1 MKNTILLFF
10 VLVWMA
16 CPRIEAQT
24 SINMGSQN
32 SITGC
37 NINIYDDGGS
47 TGSYGPSHNYT
58 LTVYPSDNQGRV
70 FLEINMLDIHENDTL
85 YIYDGAAATGMP
97 MASLNNSTFDLQLN
111 TNAFMASQYNASGAL
126 TLRFKTSYFSFYPN
140 HGAGF
145 AIHASCVAACSP
157 FQIVLDTAQ
166 CSHIPVV
173 HSDGYHYIDL
183 CPNEEV
189 HLAVKGIYPNQQSSG
204 YTQSDATT
212 TFIWKLGSDVTLSGT
227 GMDNVTHTFT
237 PRTGFT
243 VNITAT
249 DTLSCLAQNPI
260 SFRIRN
266 SKDPVS
272 QISMSPVLCEGDLF
286 SPEVSYSE
294 ESDIQL
300 QEVGYVQHASL
311 AVNDTAFLPDGQNC
325 PPYGL
330 YYRSNVTFTEFA
342 PNATLTSANDILYV
356 RIKMEHSA
364 IEDLEIKLFCPNGS
378 SSTILPN
385 PNFESTYDYT
395 TYPPTPH
402 YFRVN
407 LGSGYRPDGGS
418 CNASINPMGEPWN
431 YIWSNNNT
439 FGYQYAS
446 GNGSCYNSSN
456 FHGHYN
462 PHWDTQLS
470 PYFDTQHS
478 YSVDSSNLANMSQI
492 YHPHQNFNSLIGCP
506 LNGNWYIQVQD
517 LLSEDNGYIVE
528 WEMALNPDLMP
539 SAWEYV
545 IDVDTLYFTGNQVI
559 DNSTL
564 QPLTSEDSI
573 FGLTLIDV
581 FGCQYD
587 TTFSISVREMPEISL
602 GEDRQ
607 ICNGQ
612 SITLSPET
620 TNNAFDYLWS
630 TGDVTPTITV
640 SDSGSYW
647 LAARVFNNDT
657 ILCQASDTVGV
668 SISEAVF
675 TTLYDTLCAG
685 RGYSK
690 HGFHISASTLNQQ
703 ETYTDSLALT
713 TQLGCDSI
721 VTLEL
726 AIVDTFLASY
736 NSNPD
741 FCSTKETV
749 LSVEGNFDTYVWN
762 TGDVTPFIT
771 VTESGNYSVTASN
784 NVCDRTVRF
793 QIPPCVPN
801 LWLPNAI
808 TPSKGDALNDNFA
821 LSDYDKS
828 QISECKIAIYDRWG
842 NLVFTSNDK
851 NFVWDGTNKGK
862 LSVNTVYSYII
873 HCTDHNGKAYT
884 VTGTVTVL

>member
-1 MKNTILLFF
+1 MICLH
-10 VLVWMA
+10 
-16 CPRIEAQT
+16 IEAQT
-24 SINMGSQN
+24 SVNMGSQN

-47 TGSYGPSHNYT
+47 TGNYGSSHNYT
-58 LTVYPSDNQGRV
+58 LTIYPSANQGRV
-70 FLEINMLDIHENDTL
+70 FLEVNMLDIHENDTL
-85 YIYDGAAATGMP
+85 YIYDGTAATGIP
-97 MASLNNSTFDLQLN
+97 MAALNNATFDNLN

-126 TLRFKTSYFSFYPN
+126 TLRFKTSYFSYYTN

-145 AIHASCVAACSP
+145 AIHASCVAACSL

-166 CSHIPVV
+166 CSHIPVI

-212 TFIWKLGSDVTLSGT
+212 TFTWKLGSDVTLSGM
-227 GMDNVTHTFT
+227 GMDDVTHTFT
-237 PRTGFT
+237 PGNGFA
-243 VNITAT
+243 VDITAT
-249 DTLSCLAQNPI
+249 DTLSCPAQNSI
-260 SFRIRN
+260 TFRVRN

-272 QISMSPVLCEGDLF
+272 LISMSPVLCEGDTF
-286 SPEVSYSE
+286 TPQVGYSE
-294 ESDIQL
+294 GSDIQL
-300 QEVGYVQHASL
+300 QEVGYIQHASL
-311 AVNDTAFLPDGQNC
+311 TVNDTVFLPDGQNC

-342 PNATLTSANDILYV
+342 PNATLTNANDILYV

-385 PNFESTYDYT
+385 PNYT
-395 TYPPTPH
+395 NSSLYSF
-402 YFRVN
+402 FRVN
-407 LGSGYRPDGGS
+407 LGSAYRPDVVS
-418 CNASINPMGEPWN
+418 CDATLNPMGEPWN
-431 YIWSNNNT
+431 YVWSNNT
-439 FGYQYAS
+439 TLGYQYAP

-456 FHGHYN
+456 FHSHYN
-462 PHWDTQLS
+462 PHWDDS
-470 PYFDTQHS
+470 NIGYFGDTQHS
-478 YSVDSSNLANMSQI
+478 FSVDSSNVANMTHI
-492 YHPHQNFNSLIGCP
+492 YHPYQNFNSLVGCP

-517 LLSEDNGYIVE
+517 LETSDNGYIVE
-528 WEMALNPDLMP
+528 WEMALNPNLMP
-539 SAWEYV
+539 STWEYV
-545 IDVDTLYFTGNQVI
+545 IDVDTFYFTGNQVI
-559 DNSTL
+559 DNTTL
-564 QPLTSEDSI
+564 QPLTSEDTT

-587 TTFSISVREMPEISL
+587 TTFSISVHEMPDVFL

-620 TNNAFDYLWS
+620 TNEAYDYLWS
-630 TGDVTPTITV
+630 TGDITPAITV
-640 SDSGSYW
+640 SDSGSYS
-647 LAARVFNNDT
+647 LSARIFNNDT
-657 ILCQASDTVGV
+657 ILCQAADTVEVG
-668 SISEAVF
+668 ISEAVF

-713 TQLGCDSI
+713 TQFGCDSL

-793 QIPPCVPN
+793 QIPPCVPHF
-801 LWLPNAI
+801 WLPNAI
-808 TPSKGDALNDNFA
+808 TPSKGDALNDSFS

-828 QISECKIAIYDRWG
+828 QISECSILIFDRWG

-851 NFVWDGTNKGK
+851 NFLWDGTNRGK
-862 LSVNTVYSYII
+862 LTVNTVYSYVI
-873 HCTDHNGKAYT
+873 HYTDHSGKAHT
-884 VTGTVTVL
+884 ITGTVTVL

>member
-1 MKNTILLFF
+1 MKKTILWFWL
-10 VLVWMA
+10 LA
-16 CPRIEAQT
+16 CITCSGTWAQT
-24 SINMGSQN
+24 SVNMGSQN

-58 LTVYPSDNQGRV
+58 LTIYPSANQGRV

-85 YIYDGAAATGMP
+85 CIYDGAAATGMP
-97 MASLNNSTFDLQLN
+97 MAALNNSTFSVDLN
-111 TNAFMASQYNASGAL
+111 TNAFMASQYNTSGAL
-126 TLRFKTSYFSFYPN
+126 TLRFKTSYFSFYAN

-145 AIHASCVAACSP
+145 SIHASCVAACSP
-157 FQIVLDTAQ
+157 FQIVLDSAN
-166 CSHIPVV
+166 CSHVPVI
-173 HSDGYHYIDL
+173 HSDGFHYIDL

-189 HLAVKGIYPNQQSSG
+189 HLAVNGIYSNPQSSG

-212 TFIWKLGSDVTLSGT
+212 TFTWKLGSDVTLSGT

-237 PRTGFT
+237 PGDGFA

-249 DTLSCLAQNPI
+249 DTLSCPAQNPI
-260 SFRIRN
+260 TFRIRN

-272 QISMSPVLCEGDLF
+272 QISMAPVLCEGDIF
-286 SPEVSYSE
+286 TPQVGYSE
-294 ESDIQL
+294 GSDIQL
-300 QEVGYVQHASL
+300 QEVGYIQHASL
-311 AVNDTAFLPDGQNC
+311 TVNDTVFLPDGQNC

-342 PNATLTSANDILYV
+342 PNATLTNANDILFV

-385 PNFESTYDYT
+385 PNYT
-395 TYPPTPH
+395 NSSLYSF
-402 YFRVN
+402 FRVN
-407 LGSGYRPDGGS
+407 LGSAYRPDVVS
-418 CNASINPMGEPWN
+418 CNATLNPMGEPWN
-431 YIWSNNNT
+431 YVWSNNT
-439 FGYQYAS
+439 TLGYQYAS
-446 GNGSCYNSSN
+446 GNGSCYNTSN
-456 FHGHYN
+456 FHSHYN
-462 PHWDTQLS
+462 PHWDDS
-470 PYFDTQHS
+470 NISYFGDTQHS
-478 YSVDSSNLANMSQI
+478 FSVDSSNVANMTQI
-492 YHPHQNFNSLIGCP
+492 YHPYQNFNSLVGCP

-517 LLSEDNGYIVE
+517 MEPYDNGYIVE

-545 IDVDTLYFTGNQVI
+545 IDVDTFYFTGNQVV
-559 DNSTL
+559 DNLTL
-564 QPLTSEDSI
+564 QPQTFEDSI

-602 GEDRQ
+602 GADRQ

-612 SITLSPET
+612 SIALSPET
-620 TNNAFDYLWS
+620 MNDAYDYLWS

-647 LAARVFNNDT
+647 LSARVFNNDT
-657 ILCQASDTVGV
+657 ILCQAADTVGV
-668 SISEAVF
+668 SISDAVF

-690 HGFHISASTLNQQ
+690 HGFHISAATLNQQ

-713 TQLGCDSI
+713 TQFGCDSI

-726 AIVDTFLASY
+726 AIVDTFLASH

-741 FCSTKETV
+741 FCSTEETV

-801 LWLPNAI
+801 FWLPNAI
-808 TPSKGDALNDNFA
+808 TPSKGDALNDRFA
-821 LSDYDKS
+821 LTDYDKS
-828 QISECKIAIYDRWG
+828 QISELKITIYDRWG

-851 NFVWDGTNKGK
+851 NFFWDGTVKGK
-862 LSVNTVYSYII
+862 LSVNSVFSYII
-873 HCTDHNGKAYT
+873 HCTDHNGKAYN